1 MTLTV
6 EQRVLMETGSAYL
19 IVDRDLRIHRV
30 GGLLSVLGDD
40 SPIGLSLTEV
50 IPELFGNESALA
62 DILNGQLD
70 RLSLPL
76 INRSLPDGSV
86 RYLDLLTVPHTDD
99 NGTIVGLIQIVV
111 DTTHRSI
118 TEQLLTQR
126 RNELHLLK
134 DRIQRQ
140 NVELARINAGLL
152 RVTKL
157 KDEFLASM
165 SHEVRTPLTAILGLV
180 DVLRAQ
186 LVGPLSEEQMNA
198 INGIKQGGQHLLALI
213 NDYLDIA
220 KIEAG
225 RLELDLTPVSVH
237 DICQSLRPMIADMA
251 KRAGLQL
258 VYDLDPT
265 VQVMLADARRLRQ
278 ILINLLSNAIKF
290 TPAGGK
296 VGLEVRGDAE
306 RGAVRFTVW
315 DTGIGISAE
324 DAARLFEPFQ
334 QIESERQKEVTG
346 SGLGL
351 VLVAKLARL
360 HGGSVSLESEV
371 GVGSRFHVALPWEP
385 DEQQRLL
392 AWFSEERQKEAE
404 LPFDVPPAS
413 PLAGDR
419 PLLVVED
426 DLSTAALFSQYLT
439 HCGYRVVH
447 VESGEEALAYVQG
460 DMPCLVLL
468 DVRLRT
474 MDGIEVMRHL
484 RNDPMTRN
492 LPILVLTAL
501 AMPGDRERCLAAG
514 ADDYLA
520 KPVRLRQLAERIAL
534 LLEQKA
540 LAAS

>member
-1 MTLTV
+1 MKLTV
-6 EQRVLMETGSAYL
+6 EQQVLIETGSAYL
-19 IVDRDLRIHRV
+19 IVDPELHV
-30 GGLLSVLGDD
+30 QGAGGLLALVGGEP
-40 SPIGLSLTEV
+40 PIGVHLIDLL
-50 IPELFGNESALA
+50 PELFGNEQALA
-62 DILNGQLD
+62 EILSGDRD

-76 INRSLPDGSV
+76 INRQLPDGSV
-86 RYLDLLTVPHTDD
+86 LYLDLLTVPLMDERGKIT
-99 NGTIVGLIQIVV
+99 GLIQIIT
-111 DTTHRSI
+111 DTTHRSVS
-118 TEQLLTQR
+118 ERLLTQR
-126 RNELHLLK
+126 RNELQLLK

-186 LVGPLSEEQMNA
+186 LVGPLSEEQLNA

-225 RLELDLTPVSVH
+225 RLELDIGPVSVQ
-237 DICQSLRPMIADMA
+237 DVCYSLRPMVADMA
-251 KRAGLQL
+251 RRARLEL
-258 VYDLDPT
+258 IYDLDPA
-265 VQVMLADARRLRQ
+265 VQVILADARRLRQ

-290 TPAGGK
+290 TPSGGK
-296 VGLEVRGDAE
+296 VGLEVRGEPE

-315 DTGIGISAE
+315 DTGIGIAAE

-334 QIESERQKEVTG
+334 QIENERQQEVTG

-351 VLVAKLARL
+351 ALVSKLARL

-371 GVGSRFHVALPWEP
+371 GVGSRFHVLLPWEP

-392 AWFSEERQKEAE
+392 EWFANERQKEHEA
-404 LPFDVPPAS
+404 DVPTDLPSAS

-419 PLLVVED
+419 PLLMVED
-426 DLSTAALFSQYLT
+426 DVASASLFAQYLT
-439 HCGYRVVH
+439 RCGYRVVH

-460 DMPCLVLL
+460 ELPCLVLL
-468 DVRLRT
+468 DVRMRT

-484 RNDPMTRN
+484 RADVATRN

-520 KPVRLRQLAERIAL
+520 KPVRLRQLAERIGA
-534 LLEQKA
+534 LLEQKG
-540 LAAS
+540 

>member
-6 EQRVLMETGSAYL
+6 EQQVLIETGSAYL
-19 IVDRDLRIHRV
+19 IVDPDLRIKGA
-30 GGLLSVLGDD
+30 GGLLALVGGKP
-40 SPIGLSLTEV
+40 PIGAHLIDLL
-50 IPELFGNESALA
+50 PELFGNEQALA
-62 DILNGQLD
+62 EILSGDRD
-70 RLSLPL
+70 RLSLPM
-76 INRSLPDGSV
+76 INRQLPDGSV
-86 RYLDLLTVPHTDD
+86 LYLDLLTVPLMDD
-99 NGTIVGLIQIVV
+99 RGNITGLIQIIT

-118 TEQLLTQR
+118 SERLLAQR
-126 RNELHLLK
+126 RNELQLLK

-186 LVGPLSEEQMNA
+186 LVGPLSDEQLGA
-198 INGIKQGGQHLLALI
+198 INGIKQGGQHLLSLI

-225 RLELDLTPVSVH
+225 RLELDIGPVSVQ
-237 DICQSLRPMIADMA
+237 DVCQSFRPMVADLARRA
-251 KRAGLQL
+251 KLEL
-258 VYDLDPT
+258 IYDLDPS
-265 VQVMLADARRLRQ
+265 VQVILADARRLRQ

-296 VGLEVRGDAE
+296 VGLEVRGEPE

-315 DTGIGISAE
+315 DTGIGIAPE

-334 QIESERQKEVTG
+334 QIENERQQEVTG

-351 VLVAKLARL
+351 ALVSKLTRL

-371 GVGSRFHVALPWEP
+371 GFGSRFHVSLPWEP
-385 DEQQRLL
+385 DEQKRLL
-392 AWFSEERQKEAE
+392 EWFADERQKEREAE
-404 LPFDVPPAS
+404 LPNDLPPAS

-419 PLLVVED
+419 PLLMVED
-426 DLSTAALFSQYLT
+426 DVATATLFAQYLT
-439 HCGYRVVH
+439 RCGYRVVH

-460 DMPCLVLL
+460 EMPCLVLL
-468 DVRLRT
+468 DVRMRT

-484 RNDPMTRN
+484 RADVATRD

-520 KPVRLRQLAERIAL
+520 KPVRLRQLAERIAA
-534 LLEQKA
+534 LLEQKR
-540 LAAS
+540 

>member
-1 MTLTV
+1 MSMTI
-6 EQRVLMETGSAYL
+6 EQRVLIETRSAYL
-19 IVDRDLRIHRV
+19 TVDRDLRIQEA
-30 GGLLSVLGDD
+30 GGLLTLVGGPPPLGT
-40 SPIGLSLTEV
+40 SLIELL
-50 IPELFGNESALA
+50 PELFGNESAL
-62 DILNGQLD
+62 DEILNGNRD
-70 RLSLPL
+70 RLNLPL
-76 INRSLPDGSV
+76 INRQLPDGTV
-86 RYLDLLTVPHTDD
+86 LYLDLLTVPLTDD
-99 NGTIVGLIQIVV
+99 HGQITGLLQIIT
-111 DTTHRSI
+111 DTTNRSI
-118 TEQLLTQR
+118 AEQLLAQR
-126 RNELHLLK
+126 RNELQLLK

-165 SHEVRTPLTAILGLV
+165 SHEIRTPLTAILGLI

-186 LVGPLSEEQMNA
+186 LIGPLSEEQMGA
-198 INGIKQGGQHLLALI
+198 INGIKQGGQHLLSLI

-225 RLELDLTPVSVH
+225 RLELDPVPISVH
-237 DICQSLRPMIADMA
+237 DLCLSLRPMIADMA

-258 VYDLDPT
+258 IYDLDPE
-265 VQVMLADARRLRQ
+265 VQVILADARRLRQ

-296 VGLEVRGDAE
+296 VGLEVRGQPE
-306 RGAVRFTVW
+306 QGAVRFTVW
-315 DTGIGISAE
+315 DTGIGITAE

-334 QIESERQKEVTG
+334 QIENERQKELTG

-351 VLVAKLARL
+351 TLVSKLTRL
-360 HGGSVSLESEV
+360 HGGSVSLESEI
-371 GVGSRFHVALPWEP
+371 GVGSRFHVTLPWEP
-385 DEQQRLL
+385 NEQQRLL
-392 AWFSEERQKEAE
+392 EWSADERRKEVE
-404 LPFDVPPAS
+404 LPVDLPPAS

-419 PLLVVED
+419 PLLMVED
-426 DLSTAALFSQYLT
+426 DVASASIFAQYLT
-439 HCGYRVVH
+439 RCGYRVVH
-447 VESGEEALAYVQG
+447 VESGEEALAYIQG

-468 DVRLRT
+468 DVRMRT

-484 RNDPMTRN
+484 RSNVATRE

-520 KPVRLRQLAERIAL
+520 KPVRLRQLAERIAA

-540 LAAS
+540 R

>member
-6 EQRVLMETGSAYL
+6 EQQVLIETGSAYL
-19 IVDRDLRIHRV
+19 IVDPDLRIKGA
-30 GGLLSVLGDD
+30 GGLLALVGGEP
-40 SPIGLSLTEV
+40 PIGAHLIDLL
-50 IPELFGNESALA
+50 PELFGNEQALA
-62 DILNGQLD
+62 EILSGDRD

-76 INRSLPDGSV
+76 INRQLPDGSV
-86 RYLDLLTVPHTDD
+86 LYLDLLTVPLMDD
-99 NGTIVGLIQIVV
+99 RGKITGLIQIII

-118 TEQLLTQR
+118 SERLLAQR
-126 RNELHLLK
+126 RNELQLLK

-186 LVGPLSEEQMNA
+186 LVGPLSDEQMGA
-198 INGIKQGGQHLLALI
+198 INGIKQGGQHLLSLI

-225 RLELDLTPVSVH
+225 RLELDIGPVSVQ
-237 DICQSLRPMIADMA
+237 DVCQSFRPMVADLARRA
-251 KRAGLQL
+251 KLEL
-258 VYDLDPT
+258 IYDLDPS
-265 VQVMLADARRLRQ
+265 VQVILADARRLRQ

-290 TPAGGK
+290 TPTGGK
-296 VGLEVRGDAE
+296 VGLEVRGEPE

-315 DTGIGISAE
+315 DTGIGIAPE

-334 QIESERQKEVTG
+334 QLENERQQEVTG

-351 VLVAKLARL
+351 ALVSKLTRL

-371 GVGSRFHVALPWEP
+371 GVGSRFHVSLPWEP
-385 DEQQRLL
+385 DEQKRLL
-392 AWFSEERQKEAE
+392 EWFADERQKEREAE
-404 LPFDVPPAS
+404 LPNDVPPAS

-419 PLLVVED
+419 PLLMVED
-426 DLSTAALFSQYLT
+426 DVATATLFAQYLT
-439 HCGYRVVH
+439 RCGYRVVH

-460 DMPCLVLL
+460 EMPCLVLL
-468 DVRLRT
+468 DVRMRT

-484 RNDPMTRN
+484 RADVATRD

-520 KPVRLRQLAERIAL
+520 KPVRLRQLAERIAA
-534 LLEQKA
+534 LLEKKG
-540 LAAS
+540 

>member
-1 MTLTV
+1 MHVTV
-6 EQRVLMETGSAYL
+6 EQQVLIETGSAYL
-19 IVDRDLRIHRV
+19 IVDPDLRIQSA
-30 GGLLSVLGDD
+30 GGLLELVGGKP
-40 SPIGLSLTEV
+40 PIGAHLIELL
-50 IPELFGNESALA
+50 PELFGNEQALA
-62 DILNGQLD
+62 EILSGDRD

-76 INRSLPDGSV
+76 INRQLPDGSV
-86 RYLDLLTVPHTDD
+86 LYLDLLTVPHVDD
-99 NGTIVGLIQIVV
+99 RGNLIGLIQIIT
-111 DTTHRSI
+111 DTTHRSLS
-118 TEQLLTQR
+118 EQLLAQR
-126 RNELHLLK
+126 RNELQLLK

-186 LVGPLSEEQMNA
+186 LVGPLSEEQLNA
-198 INGIKQGGQHLLALI
+198 INGIKQGGQHLLSLI

-225 RLELDLTPVSVH
+225 RLELDIGPVSVQ
-237 DICQSLRPMIADMA
+237 DICYSLRPMVADLARRA
-251 KRAGLQL
+251 KLEL
-258 VYDLDPT
+258 IYDLDSA
-265 VQVMLADARRLRQ
+265 VQVILADARRLRQ

-296 VGLEVRGDAE
+296 VGLEVRGEPE

-315 DTGIGISAE
+315 DTGIGITAE

-351 VLVAKLARL
+351 ALVAKLTRL

-371 GVGSRFHVALPWEP
+371 GVGSRFHVSLPWEP

-392 AWFSEERQKEAE
+392 DWFADERQKERDADMPVE
-404 LPFDVPPAS
+404 LPRAS
-413 PLAGDR
+413 PLAGDQ
-419 PLLVVED
+419 PLLMVED
-426 DLSTAALFSQYLT
+426 DVASASLFTQYLT
-439 HCGYRVVH
+439 RCGYRVVH
-447 VESGEEALAYVQG
+447 VESGEEALAYIQG
-460 DMPCLVLL
+460 EMPCLVLL
-468 DVRLRT
+468 DVRMRT
-474 MDGIEVMRHL
+474 MDGIEVMQHL
-484 RNDPMTRN
+484 RSDVMTRH

-520 KPVRLRQLAERIAL
+520 KPVRLHQLAERIAA
-534 LLEQKA
+534 LLERKGQ
-540 LAAS
+540 